1 MQPELQQTS
10 ALLELDKVSVSYGAR
25 TVLDNVT
32 FTVPKGKI
40 VAIMGPSGIGKTT
53 LLSTIS
59 CLRKP
64 DSGRVLFNG
73 VDLHSLQHKVLFK
86 MRARLGYMFQHGALF
101 GQMSVFDNVA
111 FPLRENTALPASMIR
126 DIVLMKLEV
135 VGLRGVAHLMP
146 ASLSGGMARRVAM
159 ARALALDPDLMLYD
173 EPFTGQDP
181 ISVGVLTSLIKKMR
195 DTLGLSAVI
204 VSHDSSAVAKV
215 ADIVHIISGG
225 TFVATGT
232 VDEIFSSDQTM
243 VKQFVSGMPDGPI
256 PFHYPAKTSLT
267 EDLVYV

>member
-1 MQPELQQTS
+1 MVRVL
-10 ALLELDKVSVSYGAR
+10 
-25 TVLDNVT
+25 LDNVT

-146 ASLSGGMARRVAM
+146 ASLSGGMARRVAI
-159 ARALALDPDLMLYD
+159 ARPGIR
-173 EPFTGQDP
+173 P
-181 ISVGVLTSLIKKMR
+181 
-195 DTLGLSAVI
+195 
-204 VSHDSSAVAKV
+204 
-215 ADIVHIISGG
+215 
-225 TFVATGT
+225 
-232 VDEIFSSDQTM
+232 
-243 VKQFVSGMPDGPI
+243 
-256 PFHYPAKTSLT
+256 
-267 EDLVYV
+267 